1 MSPKSDTYTHGHHD
15 SVLRSHRWRT
25 AANSAAYLLP
35 HLATGQRV
43 LDVGCGPGTITLDL
57 ARAVAPGRVI
67 GIDRAEEPLEAA
79 RAAAR
84 HCALTNVTFSV
95 GDVYAIDLA
104 EGSVDIVH
112 AHQVLQHLTDP
123 VAALVEMRRVCHPD
137 GLVAV
142 RDTDYSAMTWYPAD
156 ERLDRWLALYLQV
169 ARSNSAEP
177 DGGRHVKSWALR
189 AGFSEVIPSASAWC
203 FATRDDCS
211 WWASL
216 WAERIV
222 LSSLAD
228 QALERGLATADELRD
243 LAQGWLDWACHDDA
257 WFALLHG
264 EALCRP

>member
-1 MSPKSDTYTHGHHD
+1 LNPDPDTYTHGHHD

-35 HLATGQRV
+35 HLTPGQRV

-57 ARAVAPGRVI
+57 ARAVAPGPVI

-79 RAAAR
+79 RSEAAA
-84 HCALTNVTFSV
+84 LGIGNVTFTV

-104 EGSVDIVH
+104 DASTDIVH

-123 VAALVEMRRVCHPD
+123 VAALMEMRRVCKPD
-137 GLVAV
+137 GLVAA

-189 AGFSEVIPSASAWC
+189 AGYSDVLPSASAWC
-203 FATRDDCS
+203 YATREACR

-216 WAERIV
+216 WADRIV
-222 LSSLAD
+222 LSSLAE
-228 QALERGLATADELRD
+228 QALERELATPDELRE
-243 LAQGWLDWACHDDA
+243 LAQGWLDWADHEDA
-257 WFALLHG
+257 WFGLLHG
-264 EALCRP
+264 EVLCRP